1 MSSIGSYVPSFLVLL
16 VLSSS
21 VVGQEGDPIP
31 GARRRRIE
39 VVSSLDGTRQPSYVI
54 LPPGLLSASK
64 PVPLLVALHSWSFGV
79 EQRYSELE
87 RAALGRGWIYLFPD
101 FRGVNDHPDACGSQ
115 KAQQDILDVVQW
127 ARETYNVDE
136 ERVYLTGFSGGGQM
150 TMLMVGRYPE
160 VWSAAS
166 AWVGISDL
174 GSWYRLHARTKYGG
188 MARRICGGALGDSPQ
203 VDEQYQRRS
212 PVSFLHHAVEVPLDI
227 AVGIHD
233 GHRGPVPVRHS
244 LDAFNVVAK
253 AQGGELI
260 SDRHIAQLNRR
271 NADLRGA
278 LPSDLVV
285 DRAYGRK
292 IHLRRQCG
300 KARVTAFEGDHEIL
314 GGGAVDWL
322 SRQRRK
328 SLSPK
333 GRVGRKALVKE

>member
-1 MSSIGSYVPSFLVLL
+1 M
-16 VLSSS
+16 
-21 VVGQEGDPIP
+21 
-31 GARRRRIE
+31 
-39 VVSSLDGTRQPSYVI
+39 
-54 LPPGLLSASK
+54 
-64 PVPLLVALHSWSFGV
+64 
-79 EQRYSELE
+79 
-87 RAALGRGWIYLFPD
+87 
-101 FRGVNDHPDACGSQ
+101 
-115 KAQQDILDVVQW
+115 
-127 ARETYNVDE
+127 
-136 ERVYLTGFSGGGQM
+136 
-150 TMLMVGRYPE
+150 
-160 VWSAAS
+160 
-166 AWVGISDL
+166 
-174 GSWYRLHARTKYGG
+174 
-188 MARRICGGALGDSPQ
+188 
-203 VDEQYQRRS
+203 
-212 PVSFLHHAVEVPLDI
+212 SFLHHAGEVPLDI

-271 NADLRGA
+271 TADLRGA

-314 GGGAVDWL
+314 GGAAVEWL